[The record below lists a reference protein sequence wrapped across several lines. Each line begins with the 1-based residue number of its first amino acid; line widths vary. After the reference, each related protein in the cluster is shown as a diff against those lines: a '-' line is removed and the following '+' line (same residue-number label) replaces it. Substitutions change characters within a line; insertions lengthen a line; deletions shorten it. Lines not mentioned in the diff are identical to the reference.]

1 MAVQRRAHVQWEG
14 NPPGGWGTFTA
25 GSGVMEDMAV
35 TLASRVERPDGKT
48 SPEGLLAAARASC
61 YAMALA
67 HTPAG
72 KGRS

>member
-1 MAVQRRAHVQWEG
+1 
-14 NPPGGWGTFTA
+14 
-25 GSGVMEDMAV
+25 MEDMAV
-35 TLASRVERPDGKT
+35 ALASRVERPDGKI
-48 SPEGLLAAARASC
+48 SPEELLAAAHASC

>member
-1 MAVQRRAHVQWEG
+1 
-14 NPPGGWGTFTA
+14 
-25 GSGVMEDMAV
+25 MEDMAV
-35 TLASRVERPDGKT
+35 ALASCVERPDGKT
-48 SPEGLLAAARASC
+48 SPEGLSAAARASC